1 MSKIYVYTADR
12 FPRAADGDLVCV
24 AIAEDGAFLASHISS
39 KADFARWDMGVSSD
53 RKHDRY
59 QKHYPEG
66 YEVVDLIELSE
77 EELDKR
83 EDFLAVY
90 RLHKMKSLEQEKD

>member
-12 FPRAADGDLVCV
+12 FPQTADGDLVCV
-24 AIAEDGAFLASHISS
+24 ALAEDGTTLASHVSS
-39 KADFARWDMGVSSD
+39 NAGFARRDMGVDSI

-77 EELDKR
+77 EELDKH